1 MLTVAKSTN
10 FVATLHCKSL
20 STASERLDPVWSNRR
35 WLTKHNLEN
44 LETSCANP
52 HKSIQDLS
60 LSFWDFP
67 KTNANRILPKRAT
80 HVSESPWTTH
90 KQPKKVL
97 ARGWSN
103 FRCVAQLVGVRLRV
117 GWVTR
122 VWNCTVMKFEGP
134 ESNAGA
140 VDLFSGEF
148 RILVFLGKGL
158 EKVRRWCNRCK
169 MARVYNV
176 TCWNVKSSWFI
187 WWNLCCAVCRIS

>member
-1 MLTVAKSTN
+1 MCSSFFQHSKKSSYPISRCYSPNPCKFVLTVAKSTN

-122 VWNCTVMKFEGP
+122 VWNCTVMKFEGAQIERWRIP
-134 ESNAGA
+134 DFG
-140 VDLFSGEF
+140 FSRKG
-148 RILVFLGKGL
+148 IGKS
-158 EKVRRWCNRCK
+158 EEV
-169 MARVYNV
+169 MQ
-176 TCWNVKSSWFI
+176 SM
-187 WWNLCCAVCRIS
+187 